1 MINLTHVQWNE
12 RWNKI
17 IFMKSLRRKSK
28 FDKPSPGKSY
38 GSQCLK
44 KLSSYSFRGEK
55 FEMSLKKAKI
65 KSWWLQGWNFR
76 VHSRRR
82 ESLSLLLPNL
92 LKTTHTLVHGPFLE
106 SCLHILYSD
115 SNLLWLWSSPL
126 TPYLHCLL
134 FMYSWNV
141 FVFHIFLICF
151 TRYILR
157 LFLPQYLTCLFN
169 ILMMPFINVNL
180 KLY

>member
-1 MINLTHVQWNE
+1 MFSEMNTETRLFLWSLWEEKVSLINQVLANHTETSVLKNYHLTVLE
-12 RWNKI
+12 VR
-17 IFMKSLRRKSK
+17 SLKWV
-28 FDKPSPGKSY
+28 
-38 GSQCLK
+38 
-44 KLSSYSFRGEK
+44 
-55 FEMSLKKAKI
+55 LKKAKI
-65 KSWWLQGWNFR
+65 KSWWLQGWNLR

-106 SCLHILYSD
+106 SRLHISYSD

-141 FVFHIFLICF
+141 FVFYIFLICF

-180 KLY
+180 KFY